1 MPFFEAD
8 MIATIRSFTRAADI
22 NKESFLD
29 HAERVAHIAH
39 RLGRTLGLAED
50 ELSELVL
57 SSLLHDVGILTTD
70 EQLALADLEPVR
82 ERVSAHCHRGWQF
95 LQTTTLFSPLA
106 QNILEHH
113 DSYTPGLRLIPAI
126 IHVAD
131 RVDIILDKGLY
142 YLWQIDD
149 LLNYFESR
157 KGDVF
162 SPEVVEALENVA
174 QIPSV
179 WLDLQYGHYQY
190 ANGYAAFRRSLTLDE
205 LEELAKLIATIV
217 DAKSPWTGDHSKGV
231 ADVAEFLALKSGMPA
246 ERVRLIK
253 IAGLLHDIG
262 KLAVPDGILM
272 HPGGLSRH
280 QRAVMQQH
288 TYHTYY
294 LIKDIGPDAEQL
306 AGWAAFHHERLN
318 GTGYPFGLTGE
329 QLDLEARLMAVAD
342 ITQSLLETR
351 PYRPGMPKEKVAGIL
366 RNNVEAG
373 HIDPDLT
380 ELAISH
386 LDEIMSIV
394 DRHR

>member
-1 MPFFEAD
+1 
-8 MIATIRSFTRAADI
+8 
-22 NKESFLD
+22 
-29 HAERVAHIAH
+29 
-39 RLGRTLGLAED
+39 
-50 ELSELVL
+50 
-57 SSLLHDVGILTTD
+57 
-70 EQLALADLEPVR
+70 
-82 ERVSAHCHRGWQF
+82 
-95 LQTTTLFSPLA
+95 
-106 QNILEHH
+106 
-113 DSYTPGLRLIPAI
+113 
-126 IHVAD
+126 
-131 RVDIILDKGLY
+131 
-142 YLWQIDD
+142 
-149 LLNYFESR
+149 
-157 KGDVF
+157 
-162 SPEVVEALENVA
+162 
-174 QIPSV
+174 
-179 WLDLQYGHYQY
+179 
-190 ANGYAAFRRSLTLDE
+190 
-205 LEELAKLIATIV
+205 
-217 DAKSPWTGDHSKGV
+217 
-231 ADVAEFLALKSGMPA
+231 
-246 ERVRLIK
+246 
-253 IAGLLHDIG
+253 
-262 KLAVPDGILM
+262 M